1 MMKNIIKFMMIGI
14 ALIST
19 DALEASYFARIVAY
33 SKQIQQAVQ
42 RQAEKI
48 SDTFTHRDVNELK
61 KQLSDIFKDTPGST
75 KAEFV
80 ERQGVQQGAQDRSRK
95 SIHLAKAGLF
105 GKAESVVIEN
115 IQINNH
121 GSKSFS
127 ECYFEW
133 LQNGGQKRA
142 LAVGVVIGVAGGYA
156 IGSYNHKQS
165 VQSQPQ
171 TIVVQVPSNQP

>member
-1 MMKNIIKFMMIGI
+1 MKNVIKTMIIGI

-19 DALEASYFARIVAY
+19 DALQASYFARIAAY

-42 RQAEKI
+42 HQAGKI
-48 SDTFTHRDVNELK
+48 SDKFTHRDINDLK
-61 KQLSDIFKDTPGST
+61 KQLNDIFKDSPESV

-80 ERQGVQQGAQDRSRK
+80 ERQGVQQAVQDRSRK

-105 GKAESVVIEN
+105 GKAESVVVEN

-121 GSKSFS
+121 GSKSFA

-133 LQNGGQKRA
+133 LKNGGQKRVA
-142 LAVGVVIGVAGGYA
+142 VVGVVIGAAGGYA
-156 IGSYNHKQS
+156 LGSYNHKQP
-165 VQSQPQ
+165 VQLQPQ
-171 TIVVQVPSNQP
+171 TIVVQVPSNLQ

>member
-1 MMKNIIKFMMIGI
+1 MKSVMKTMIIGI

-19 DALEASYFARIVAY
+19 DALQASYFARIAAY

-48 SDTFTHRDVNELK
+48 SDTFTHRDMNDLK
-61 KQLSDIFKDTPGST
+61 KQLNDIFKDSPESA
-75 KAEFV
+75 KADFV
-80 ERQGVQQGAQDRSRK
+80 ERQGMQQAGQDRSRK

-121 GSKSFS
+121 GLKSFS

-142 LAVGVVIGVAGGYA
+142 LAVGVVIGVVGGYA
-156 IGSYNHKQS
+156 ISSYNNKQPL
-165 VQSQPQ
+165 QPQPQ
-171 TIVVQVPSNQP
+171 TIVVQVPSSQQ